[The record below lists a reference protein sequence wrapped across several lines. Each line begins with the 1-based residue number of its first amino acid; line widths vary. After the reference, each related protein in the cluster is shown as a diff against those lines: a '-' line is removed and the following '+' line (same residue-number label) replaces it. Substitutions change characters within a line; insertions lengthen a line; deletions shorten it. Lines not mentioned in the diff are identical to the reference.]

1 MAGSRSARERYRRR
15 VREAMKRA
23 DEAFRGEYADEING
37 LLGLSR
43 TELDQLTPDTTDL
56 ETYDRL
62 IEVVK
67 EASRVNVEQ
76 AELVNRIEALGDL
89 AVRIARKVPSLALMF
104 A

>member
-1 MAGSRSARERYRRR
+1 
-15 VREAMKRA
+15 MKRA
-23 DEAFRGEYADEING
+23 DEAFRGDYAAETEE

-43 TELDQLTPDTTDL
+43 TEIDEITPGALDL

-76 AELVNRIEALGDL
+76 AELKRRIESLGDV
-89 AVRIARKVPSLALMF
+89 AVRIAKKVTGLGALL
-104 A
+104 

>member
-1 MAGSRSARERYRRR
+1 MPSTSAREKFRRR
-15 VREAMKRA
+15 VRESMKRA
-23 DEAFRGEYADEING
+23 DEAFQGEYANEVEA
-37 LLGLSR
+37 LLAMSR
-43 TELDQLTPDTTDL
+43 QDIDAITPGPIDL

-76 AELVNRIEALGDL
+76 AELKSRIEALGDI
-89 AVRIARKVPSLALMF
+89 AVSIAKKVPRLATLF